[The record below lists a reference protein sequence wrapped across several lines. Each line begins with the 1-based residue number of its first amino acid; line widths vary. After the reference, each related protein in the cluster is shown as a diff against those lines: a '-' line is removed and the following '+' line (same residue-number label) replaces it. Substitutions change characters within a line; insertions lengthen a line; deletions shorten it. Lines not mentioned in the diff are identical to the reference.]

1 MYLYSLSVTDFKYL
15 FNPRHVAVVG
25 ASHSEG
31 KIGYTVLKNI
41 IDSGYKGRIYPINP
55 KGGEILGKK
64 VYTDIFSVD
73 GEIDLALIVVPASIA
88 VSAVEACAKKGVK
101 FAIVIT
107 SGFSEIG
114 NIDAER
120 EMVEKAREYGMR
132 ILGPNVFGIYSAVP
146 PINATFGPSKV
157 RPGNIAV
164 ISQSGALGIAM
175 IGKTAEEN
183 MGLSTIV
190 SIGNKADITEADI
203 LKYVFNDDITK
214 VAFLYIEG
222 LENGKEFMELVKN
235 KPDEMKIVAIKA
247 GRSKVGARAVASHTG
262 SLAGSDK
269 IFDAAFK
276 QSGVLRADSL
286 EEGFNWV
293 ATLAACPR
301 PAGNNVVIITN
312 GGGIGVLA
320 ADACEKYGVKLAGDM
335 ELLKRT
341 FGDVIPKFGSYKNPV
356 DLTGQ
361 AGGEDYREA
370 LERALKDDNIHAV
383 IALYCQTDMTPL
395 EPLMDTFLEMQ
406 KKYGS
411 KKPIIY
417 SLFGGEGT
425 AKLLEELK
433 GKGIPAFEDVEDAVS
448 SLNALYRAYEKKE
461 EGEVENIEMDESG
474 IRRVIQSVAEEGRRQ
489 LLGTEAKEVMKA
501 AGMDVPPFR
510 VAKSINEAVEAAG
523 EIGYPVV
530 MKVVSE
536 DIVHKTDIGGVLLDI
551 DNEKEVV
558 EGYEAILRNCKQYAP
573 KANIRGVEIAK
584 MVPDGVETIVG
595 ATTDPSFGK
604 VLMFGLGGIY
614 VEVLKDVAF
623 RVAPV
628 SRREISRMMR
638 EVNSYP
644 LLLGV
649 RGESRRDIDSVADA
663 IYRIG
668 ILVNRFPEISELD
681 INPLVVYEKG
691 AKVLDARI
699 NIEVKK

>member
-1 MYLYSLSVTDFKYL
+1 VTDFKYL

-510 VAKSINEAVEAAG
+510 VAKSIDEAVEAAG

>member
-1 MYLYSLSVTDFKYL
+1 VTETDLKYL
-15 FNPRHVAVVG
+15 FNPRHVAVIG

-41 IDSGYKGRIYPINP
+41 IDSGYNGRIYPVNP

-64 VYTDIFSVD
+64 VYTDIFSIE
-73 GEIDLALIVVPASIA
+73 GEVDLALIVVPASIA

-114 NIDAER
+114 NIDAEN
-120 EMVEKAREYGMR
+120 EMVEKAREHGMR
-132 ILGPNVFGIYSAVP
+132 ILGPNVFGIYSASSS
-146 PINATFGPSKV
+146 INATFGPSKI

-203 LKYVFNDDITK
+203 LRYVFNDEITK
-214 VAFLYIEG
+214 VIFLYIEG
-222 LENGKEFMELVKN
+222 LENGREFMELVKN

-262 SLAGSDK
+262 SLAGSDE

-320 ADACEKYGVKLAGDM
+320 ADACEKYGVKLTGDM
-335 ELLKRT
+335 ELLKKT
-341 FGDVIPKFGSYKNPV
+341 FEEVIPKFGSYKNPV

-361 AGGEDYREA
+361 AGGGEYKEA
-370 LERALKDDNIHAV
+370 LERALKEENIHAV

-406 KKYGS
+406 RKYGS
-411 KKPIIY
+411 EKPIIY

-425 AKLLEELK
+425 GKILEELK

-448 SLNALYRAYEKKE
+448 SLNALYKAYEKRE
-461 EGEVENIEMDESG
+461 EDEIEPIEIDESE
-474 IRRVIQSVAEEGRRQ
+474 IMMVIQSVAAEGRQQ
-489 LLGTEAKEVMKA
+489 LLGTEAKEVMRA
-501 AGMDVPPFR
+501 AGMDVPPFKVVR
-510 VAKSINEAVEAAG
+510 SIDEAVEAAG

-558 EGYEAILRNCKQYAP
+558 EGYEAILRNCRQYAP
-573 KANIRGVEIAK
+573 KANVRGVEIAK
-584 MVPDGVETIVG
+584 MVPKGVETIVG

-638 EVNSYP
+638 EVGSYP

-649 RGESRRDIDSVADA
+649 RGESRRDIDSVVDA
-663 IYRIG
+663 VYRIG
-668 ILVNRFPEISELD
+668 ILVSRFPEISELD

>member
-1 MYLYSLSVTDFKYL
+1 MK
-15 FNPRHVAVVG
+15 
-25 ASHSEG
+25 
-31 KIGYTVLKNI
+31 
-41 IDSGYKGRIYPINP
+41 
-55 KGGEILGKK
+55 
-64 VYTDIFSVD
+64 
-73 GEIDLALIVVPASIA
+73 LA
-88 VSAVEACAKKGVK
+88 
-101 FAIVIT
+101 
-107 SGFSEIG
+107 
-114 NIDAER
+114 
-120 EMVEKAREYGMR
+120 
-132 ILGPNVFGIYSAVP
+132 
-146 PINATFGPSKV
+146 
-157 RPGNIAV
+157 
-164 ISQSGALGIAM
+164 
-175 IGKTAEEN
+175 
-183 MGLSTIV
+183 
-190 SIGNKADITEADI
+190 
-203 LKYVFNDDITK
+203 
-214 VAFLYIEG
+214 
-222 LENGKEFMELVKN
+222 KN

-320 ADACEKYGVKLAGDM
+320 ADACEKYGVKLTGDM
-335 ELLKRT
+335 ELLKKT
-341 FGDVIPKFGSYKNPV
+341 FEEVIPKFGSYKNPV

-361 AGGEDYREA
+361 AGGGEYKEA
-370 LERALKDDNIHAV
+370 LERALKEENIHLERALKEENIHAV

-406 KKYGS
+406 RKYGS
-411 KKPIIY
+411 EKPIIY

-425 AKLLEELK
+425 DKILEELK

-448 SLNALYRAYEKKE
+448 SLNALYKAYEKRE
-461 EGEVENIEMDESG
+461 EDEIEPIEIDESEVM
-474 IRRVIQSVAEEGRRQ
+474 RVIQSVAAEGRRQ
-489 LLGTEAKEVMKA
+489 LLGTEAKEVMRA
-501 AGMDVPPFR
+501 AGMDVPPFKVVR
-510 VAKSINEAVEAAG
+510 SIDEAVEAAG

-558 EGYEAILRNCKQYAP
+558 EGYEAILRNCRQYAP

-584 MVPDGVETIVG
+584 MVPKGVETIVG

-638 EVNSYP
+638 EVGSYP

-649 RGESRRDIDSVADA
+649 RGESRRDIDSVVDA
-663 IYRIG
+663 VYRIG
-668 ILVNRFPEISELD
+668 ILVSRFPEISELD

>member
-1 MYLYSLSVTDFKYL
+1 M
-15 FNPRHVAVVG
+15 
-25 ASHSEG
+25 
-31 KIGYTVLKNI
+31 
-41 IDSGYKGRIYPINP
+41 
-55 KGGEILGKK
+55 
-64 VYTDIFSVD
+64 
-73 GEIDLALIVVPASIA
+73 
-88 VSAVEACAKKGVK
+88 
-101 FAIVIT
+101 
-107 SGFSEIG
+107 
-114 NIDAER
+114 
-120 EMVEKAREYGMR
+120 
-132 ILGPNVFGIYSAVP
+132 
-146 PINATFGPSKV
+146 
-157 RPGNIAV
+157 
-164 ISQSGALGIAM
+164 
-175 IGKTAEEN
+175 
-183 MGLSTIV
+183 
-190 SIGNKADITEADI
+190 
-203 LKYVFNDDITK
+203 
-214 VAFLYIEG
+214 
-222 LENGKEFMELVKN
+222 
-235 KPDEMKIVAIKA
+235 
-247 GRSKVGARAVASHTG
+247 
-262 SLAGSDK
+262 
-269 IFDAAFK
+269 
-276 QSGVLRADSL
+276 
-286 EEGFNWV
+286 
-293 ATLAACPR
+293 
-301 PAGNNVVIITN
+301 
-312 GGGIGVLA
+312 
-320 ADACEKYGVKLAGDM
+320 
-335 ELLKRT
+335 
-341 FGDVIPKFGSYKNPV
+341 
-356 DLTGQ
+356 TGQ

-510 VAKSINEAVEAAG
+510 VAKSIDEAVEAAG

-536 DIVHKTDIGGVLLDI
+536 NIVHKTDIGGVLLDI

-595 ATTDPSFGK
+595 ATTDLSFGK

>member
-1 MYLYSLSVTDFKYL
+1 VTEADLKYL
-15 FNPRHVAVVG
+15 FSPRHVAVVG
-25 ASHSEG
+25 ASHREG
-31 KIGYTVLKNI
+31 KIGYTVMKNI
-41 IDSGYKGRIYPINP
+41 IDSGYNGKVYPVNP

-64 VYTDIFSVD
+64 VYRDILSINGSV
-73 GEIDLALIVVPASIA
+73 DLALIIVPASIA
-88 VSAVEACAKKGVK
+88 VNAVEECAKKAVK

-120 EMVEKAREYGMR
+120 EMVKKAREHGMR
-132 ILGPNVFGIYSAVP
+132 ILGPNVFGLYSASA

-203 LKYVFNDDITK
+203 MSYVFNDDITK
-214 VAFLYIEG
+214 VIFLYIEG
-222 LENGKEFMELVKN
+222 LENGRELMELVKK
-235 KPDEMKIVAIKA
+235 KPDNMKIVAIKA
-247 GRSKVGARAVASHTG
+247 GKSKVGARAVASHTG

-276 QSGVLRADSL
+276 QAGILRAESL
-286 EEGFNWV
+286 EDGFNWV
-293 ATLAACPR
+293 ATLAACPK
-301 PAGNNVVIITN
+301 PAGKNVVIITN

-320 ADACEKYGVKLAGDM
+320 ADACEKYGVGLMNDM
-335 ELLKRT
+335 EVLNKT

-361 AGGEDYREA
+361 AGGDDYKEA
-370 LERALKDDNIHAV
+370 LEKALNEEDIHAI

-395 EPLMDTFLEMQ
+395 EPLKNTFREMQ
-406 KKYGS
+406 RKYGNR
-411 KKPIIY
+411 KPIIY

-425 AKLLEELK
+425 DKIIEELK
-433 GKGIPAFEDVEDAVS
+433 GDGIPAFYDVEDAVS
-448 SLNALYRAYEKKE
+448 SLNALYKAHEDGKKE
-461 EGEVENIEMDESG
+461 KRESLDIDESR
-474 IRRVIQSVAEEGRRQ
+474 IKKVIENVAGDGRTQ
-489 LLGTEAKEVMKA
+489 LLGTEAKEVMVA
-501 AGMDVPPFR
+501 VGLDVPPFK
-510 VAKSINEAVEAAG
+510 VVKNIEHAVNTAE

-530 MKVVSE
+530 MKVISE

-551 DNEKEVV
+551 DNEKEVI
-558 EGYEAILRNCKQYAP
+558 EGYEAIIRNCRQYAP
-573 KANIRGVEIAK
+573 NANIRGVEIAK

-595 ATTDPSFGK
+595 ITTDPSFGK
-604 VLMFGLGGIY
+604 VMMFGLGGIY
-614 VEVLKDVAF
+614 VEVLKDVVF

-628 SRREISRMMR
+628 SKREISKMVR
-638 EVNSYP
+638 EINSYS
-644 LLLGV
+644 LLTGV
-649 RGESRRDIDSVADA
+649 RGESRKDIDSVIDT

-668 ILVNRFPEISELD
+668 ILADKFPEISELD

-699 NIEVKK
+699 SIEVKK

>member
-1 MYLYSLSVTDFKYL
+1 
-15 FNPRHVAVVG
+15 
-25 ASHSEG
+25 
-31 KIGYTVLKNI
+31 
-41 IDSGYKGRIYPINP
+41 
-55 KGGEILGKK
+55 
-64 VYTDIFSVD
+64 
-73 GEIDLALIVVPASIA
+73 
-88 VSAVEACAKKGVK
+88 
-101 FAIVIT
+101 
-107 SGFSEIG
+107 
-114 NIDAER
+114 
-120 EMVEKAREYGMR
+120 
-132 ILGPNVFGIYSAVP
+132 
-146 PINATFGPSKV
+146 
-157 RPGNIAV
+157 
-164 ISQSGALGIAM
+164 
-175 IGKTAEEN
+175 
-183 MGLSTIV
+183 
-190 SIGNKADITEADI
+190 
-203 LKYVFNDDITK
+203 
-214 VAFLYIEG
+214 
-222 LENGKEFMELVKN
+222 
-235 KPDEMKIVAIKA
+235 
-247 GRSKVGARAVASHTG
+247 
-262 SLAGSDK
+262 
-269 IFDAAFK
+269 